1 VLQCSKRRRPGTPQ
15 PAQPDGA
22 GGRLMRHAVRRS
34 NLLPLAEAAGPDGT
48 GGASSR
54 ETGPKP
60 QRWLPQEAPL
70 FTRGSSHFLVS
81 RGDPPDVRSL
91 DGPQKAQARRHQ
103 GGPALLLEAKQAFRP
118 RRIGRSHG
126 GLGSPVPGWPV
137 RVSAAA
143 AVQEN
148 NVGKAF
154 FLARLLPILA
164 PRVPLRAARSRGRAA
179 IASRSPLWLQGAAR
193 RAALCRRG

>member
-1 VLQCSKRRRPGTPQ
+1 
-15 PAQPDGA
+15 
-22 GGRLMRHAVRRS
+22 MRHAVRRS

-103 GGPALLLEAKQAFRP
+103 GGPALLLESKQAFRP

-137 RVSAAA
+137 PASAAA

-148 NVGKAF
+148 NVDKAF
-154 FLARLLPILA
+154 FSELFPRAGCYSYGKLLSALSQNCQPHA
-164 PRVPLRAARSRGRAA
+164 T
-179 IASRSPLWLQGAAR
+179 R
-193 RAALCRRG
+193 RMRR